1 MHQNTK
7 DCIQQIYKIV
17 GELEARYP
25 GRHFTPDGHLVG
37 SLGEVYATEHYDLEL
52 NQASTEMYDA
62 TTKDGKRVQIK
73 TTQGNK
79 VGLSAKESPEH
90 LLVLKLDKQ
99 GNFTEIYNGPG
110 EVPFREAG
118 KATKTSQKYITLA
131 KLASLMASVPL
142 DQRI

>member
-25 GRHFTPDGHLVG
+25 DRHFTPDGHLVG
-37 SLGEVYATEHYDLEL
+37 SLGEVYAAEHYDLKL
-52 NQASTEMYDA
+52 NKVNMEMYDA
-62 TTKDGKRVQIK
+62 TTKGGKQVQIK
-73 TTQGNK
+73 ATQGDK
-79 VGLSAKESPEH
+79 VGLSAKEAPEY